1 MARTAAHTNHTHATT
16 GKFLHRSLW
25 AVQIVLGLAF
35 VMAGSMKT
43 STPYAELAQKM
54 AWVGAVP
61 EGLVRLI
68 GISEL
73 LGGLGLIVPAA
84 TRIKPWLTPLAAAG
98 LVVVMVLALGFHLS
112 RGEVSVLPVNL
123 VLGLLAAFVAWGRT
137 WKSPVRAR
145 ETAKSFTL

>member
-1 MARTAAHTNHTHATT
+1 MATAAHTNHARATT

-25 AVQIVLGLAF
+25 AAQIALGLAF

-43 STPYAELAQKM
+43 STPLADLAQKM
-54 AWVGAVP
+54 TWVSAVP

-98 LVVVMVLALGFHLS
+98 LVLVMVLALGFHLS
-112 RGEVSVLPVNL
+112 RGEVSLLPVNL
-123 VLGLLAAFVAWGRT
+123 VLGLLAAFVAWGRGR
-137 WKSPVRAR
+137 KIPIRAR
-145 ETAKSFTL
+145 ETAKAFTL